1 MRIFHGFLGF
11 LKVVV
16 LSSYSGTMNLEWGRR
31 TKVQYGKAKSYSH
44 SSAPQQYGLS
54 NNREWEYT
62 KNATSI
68 LLSI

>member
-11 LKVVV
+11 LKVV

-44 SSAPQQYGLS
+44 TVPSSAPQQYGLS

-68 LLSI
+68 